1 MCRRTLY
8 LNFLV
13 LGRPTDAIKV
23 VVDAA
28 RQAEVAAEDGS
39 VQFRLPT
46 AQQEA
51 PLGAP
56 IRAFLTRNVRPGE
69 QEPDVL
75 LHRDCTE
82 ITAVSRQDSV
92 ALYIDDFQRTQ
103 IELGELMIRVGYYF
117 VV

>member
-1 MCRRTLY
+1 MCRWTFY
-8 LNFLV
+8 FYFLV

-28 RQAEVAAEDGS
+28 WQAEVAAEDGS

-46 AQQEA
+46 VQQEA
-51 PLGAP
+51 PPGAP
-56 IRAFLTRNVRPGE
+56 IRAFLTKNVPLGE
-69 QEPDVL
+69 PQPDVL

-103 IELGELMIRVGYYF
+103 IELGELMIRAGYYY